1 MSEKDGNFTWNYR
14 FVNTPAENDGKDWIT
29 LKEVHYDADG
39 KPTGFGDPCI
49 GADNID
55 DVQWLTDKW
64 AEAATK
70 PVLREDEFKC
80 CP

>member
-1 MSEKDGNFTWNYR
+1 MDGEFTWNYR

-39 KPTGFGDPCI
+39 KLLGFGDPCI

-55 DVQWLTDKW
+55 DVLWLTDKW

-70 PVLREDEFKC
+70 PVLHENEFKC